1 MKKETLIAVIFGAG
15 LGILLAI
22 FFVFRSKENQ
32 LTKAKPIGNL
42 TKTITP
48 KLKLIEAPTLELTTP
63 IDKQVVSSS
72 MIKIQGK
79 ANKNALI
86 IINSPIKE
94 MVFKN
99 DKENFSVNFPLT
111 LGENVIQFSVYSNDK
126 TGSSINKT
134 LQIYYLTN
142 ND

>member
-1 MKKETLIAVIFGAG
+1 MKKETLIAVIFGVG
-15 LGILLAI
+15 LGILLAV
-22 FFVFRSKENQ
+22 FFVLRSKENQ
-32 LTKAKPIGNL
+32 LTKAKPISNL

-63 IDKQVVSSS
+63 VDKQVVASNT
-72 MIKIQGK
+72 IKIQGK

-94 MVFKN
+94 LVFKN
-99 DKENFSVNFPLT
+99 DKENFSVNFPLA
-111 LGENVIQFSVYSNDK
+111 LGENVIQLTVYPDDK